1 MNLEHDLRQALKR
14 KEPPQGFSER
24 VLNKIGSS
32 DVDVLHAPTR
42 WRRFVLPVAAS
53 LMLLAGGGF
62 FVQQRSAHQAQ
73 EQQSQ
78 QYRQTAQA
86 AHDVMLALQIASEKV
101 SAVQA
106 KVQEMTHHEPQNDF

>member
-1 MNLEHDLRQALKR
+1 MNLEHDLRQALQR

-32 DVDVLHAPTR
+32 GAVIPHTPTR
-42 WRRFVLPVAAS
+42 WRRFALPVAAS
-53 LMLLAGGGF
+53 LVLVAGGSYY
-62 FVQQRSAHQAQ
+62 VQQRDAHQAQ

-86 AHDVMLALQIASEKV
+86 AHDVVLALQIASEKV

-106 KVQEMTHHEPQNDF
+106 KVQEMTHHEPQKN